1 MVCCDACSRWIHLSC
16 AGLEGRS
23 RYNVEKLLTWH
34 CVACLQESSA
44 ECDACKYGT
53 HKAHTCLKAQAHTK
67 ANQQEN
73 LARRKEAK
81 AQAKTQTKAQ
91 TEANQQAQRDNRKE
105 ARQPGRQEFV
115 HFTAGVDPRLP
126 VISLLPAMKVR
137 NCRSLVGRKAAEP
150 AAEVTAEEIETLRA
164 EVQVVHDKGVRALR
178 LLPAG
183 VLCLPPILQQ
193 RMDPNGSCDVSTHV

>member
-23 RYNVEKLLTWH
+23 ASNIERLLTWH

-44 ECDACKYGT
+44 ECDTCKYGE
-53 HKAHTCLKAQAHTK
+53 HKPHTCLRATAQTK
-67 ANQQEN
+67 APTEAQTE
-73 LARRKEAK
+73 ARKDRKEAK
-81 AQAKTQTKAQ
+81 AQTKAQ

-115 HFTAGVDPRLP
+115 HFTAGVDQRLP
-126 VISLLPAMKVR
+126 VISLLPAMKVK
-137 NCRSLVGRKAAEP
+137 NCRSHVGRKAAEP

-193 RMDPNGSCDVSTHV
+193 RVDPKGSCDVSTHV

>member
-1 MVCCDACSRWIHLSC
+1 
-16 AGLEGRS
+16 
-23 RYNVEKLLTWH
+23 
-34 CVACLQESSA
+34 VACLQESSA
-44 ECDACKYGT
+44 ECDTCKFGD
-53 HKAHTCLKAQAHTK
+53 HKPHTCLKGKAQTEANQQEKDRKEAKAPAKAQTKAQTK
-67 ANQQEN
+67 ANQQEKD
-73 LARRKEAK
+73 RKEAK
-81 AQAKTQTKAQ
+81 AQAKAQTKAQ

-105 ARQPGRQEFV
+105 ARKARSQEFV

-126 VISLLPAMKVR
+126 VISLLPAMKAK
-137 NCRSLVGRKAAEP
+137 NCRSHVGRKAAEP

-193 RMDPNGSCDVSTHV
+193 RVDPTGSCDVSTHV

>member
-16 AGLEGRS
+16 AGLNRRS
-23 RYNVEKLLTWH
+23 ASQIERLLTWH

-44 ECDACKYGT
+44 ECDACKYGA
-53 HKAHTCLKAQAHTK
+53 HRPHTCLKAQAHTK

-81 AQAKTQTKAQ
+81 AQAKAQTKAQ

-105 ARQPGRQEFV
+105 ARKAGRHEFV

-126 VISLLPAMKVR
+126 VISLLPAMKVK
-137 NCRSLVGRKAAEP
+137 NCQSHVGRKAAEP

-164 EVQVVHDKGVRALR
+164 EVQVVHGRACSPLAASGCFMSATH
-178 LLPAG
+178 PATASG
-183 VLCLPPILQQ
+183 PHRQL
-193 RMDPNGSCDVSTHV
+193 

>member
-1 MVCCDACSRWIHLSC
+1 MVCCDACNRWIHLSC
-16 AGLEGRS
+16 AGLEGRRADS
-23 RYNVEKLLTWH
+23 IERLLSWH

-44 ECDACKYGT
+44 ECDACKYGA
-53 HKAHTCLKAQAHTK
+53 HKAHTCLRAKAQTK
-67 ANQQEN
+67 ANQQEKD
-73 LARRKEAK
+73 RKEAK
-81 AQAKTQTKAQ
+81 AQAKAQTKAQ

-105 ARQPGRQEFV
+105 ARKAGRQEFV

-126 VISLLPAMKVR
+126 VISLLPAMKVK
-137 NCRSLVGRKAAEP
+137 NCRSHVGRKAAEP

-193 RMDPNGSCDVSTHV
+193 RVDPNGSCDVSTHV

>member
-23 RYNVEKLLTWH
+23 ASQIERLLTWH

-44 ECDACKYGT
+44 ECDACKYGA
-53 HKAHTCLKAQAHTK
+53 HRPHTCLKAQAHTK

-81 AQAKTQTKAQ
+81 AQAKAQTKAQ

-105 ARQPGRQEFV
+105 ARKQEFV

-126 VISLLPAMKVR
+126 VISLLPAMKAK
-137 NCRSLVGRKAAEP
+137 NCRSHVGRKAAEP

-164 EVQVVHDKGVRALR
+164 EVQVVHDKGVRALH

>member
-16 AGLEGRS
+16 AGLKGRS
-23 RYNVEKLLTWH
+23 ASQIERLLTWH

-44 ECDACKYGT
+44 ECDACKYGA
-53 HKAHTCLKAQAHTK
+53 HRPHTCLKAQAHTK

-81 AQAKTQTKAQ
+81 AQAKAQTKAQ

-105 ARQPGRQEFV
+105 ARKAGRQEFV

-126 VISLLPAMKVR
+126 VISLLPAMKVK
-137 NCRSLVGRKAAEP
+137 NCRSHVGRKAAEP

-193 RMDPNGSCDVSTHV
+193 RVDPEGSCDVSTHV